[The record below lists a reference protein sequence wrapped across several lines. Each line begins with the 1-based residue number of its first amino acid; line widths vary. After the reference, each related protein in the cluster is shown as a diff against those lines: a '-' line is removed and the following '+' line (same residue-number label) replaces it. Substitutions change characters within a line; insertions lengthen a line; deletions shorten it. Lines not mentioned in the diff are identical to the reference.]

1 MSKMNTKIKTIDEY
15 IAGFPKPIQ
24 KLLNETRAT
33 IRDAAP
39 KAEEDIRYGMPTFRI
54 NEKNLVHFAA
64 FKNHIGFYPSPS
76 GITNFEK
83 ELTPYK
89 HAKGSIQFPLDTPLP
104 FKLITKIVKYRVK
117 ENNAK
122 IKTDYHK

>member
-1 MSKMNTKIKTIDEY
+1 MNTKIKTIDEY

-89 HAKGSIQFPLDTPLP
+89 YAKGSIQFPLDTPLP